1 MEVRLRRYEMTVTS
15 VRTLGAAL
23 LLCSAFATGN
33 EAAADVF
40 SDSSRRIVL
49 YSEVSG
55 LSCDE
60 LWLARGEI
68 YARNGFRFISDRGV
82 RAFGSGGWTKIPR
95 LNDVE
100 KYNVQR
106 IKKVEYEKDC
116 D

>member
-1 MEVRLRRYEMTVTS
+1 MEVRLRRHEMIVTS
-15 VRTLGAAL
+15 VRMFGAAL
-23 LLCSAFATGN
+23 LLSCPVFSGT

-49 YSEVSG
+49 NSEVSG

-100 KYNVQR
+100 KYNVKR
-106 IKKVEYEKDC
+106 IKNVEYEKDC

>member
-1 MEVRLRRYEMTVTS
+1 MEVRFRRFGMIVTS
-15 VRTLGAAL
+15 VRIFGAAL
-23 LLCSAFATGN
+23 LLCSGIFGATKAF
-33 EAAADVF
+33 ADVF
-40 SDSSRRIVL
+40 SDSSRRIIL
-49 YSEVSG
+49 YAEVAG

>member
-1 MEVRLRRYEMTVTS
+1 MVKFFRILIATILLYPV
-15 VRTLGAAL
+15 VCAAPGAK
-23 LLCSAFATGN
+23 
-33 EAAADVF
+33 ADVF
-40 SDSSRRIVL
+40 FDSSQRTIL
-49 YSEVSG
+49 FSELAS
-55 LSCDE
+55 LSCDS

-82 RAFGSGGWTKIPR
+82 KAFGTGGWTKIPR

-100 KYNVQR
+100 KYNVGR